1 MLARLLA
8 ALALVLPPAAL
19 IPPTTAAAATVRR
32 LELPDLVRLA
42 DLIVL
47 ATVQATEPTR
57 RGKRIVTRAT
67 LLPETTL
74 KGTPPD
80 PLVVEVPGGVIGG
93 IGQKVPGAARFDV
106 GEQVIVFLEAS
117 APDAPLA
124 VVGMAQ
130 GKLRVVPG
138 LDGARLAA
146 TSTTSASST
155 SPPTAPSPATAPP
168 PRGAADPPRRRDQRA
183 CKPAPEAPADPDAL
197 DPRPDAPTVRPDR
210 R

>member
-57 RGKRIVTRAT
+57 RGKRIVTHAT
-67 LLPETTL
+67 LVPETTL
-74 KGTPPD
+74 KGTAPD

-93 IGQKVPGAARFDV
+93 IGQKVPGAARFDA

-117 APDAPLA
+117 APGGALA

-138 LDGARLAA
+138 LDGARLVRDLDGLSLVDIAPDGTLA
-146 TSTTSASST
+146 GHG
-155 SPPTAPSPATAPP
+155 PTAREVPLTRLVGEIARLQIAPDEPAN
-168 PRGAADPPRRRDQRA
+168 
-183 CKPAPEAPADPDAL
+183 PEAL
-197 DPRPDAPTVRPDR
+197 DPRPDAPAVRP
-210 R
+210 

>member
-19 IPPTTAAAATVRR
+19 LPPTSAAAATVRR

-47 ATVQATEPTR
+47 ATVQATEATR
-57 RGKRIVTRAT
+57 RGNRIVTRAT
-67 LLPETTL
+67 LTPETTL
-74 KGTPPD
+74 KGAPPD

-93 IGQKVPGAARFDV
+93 IGQKVPGAARFEP
-106 GEQVIVFLEAS
+106 GEQVIVFL
-117 APDAPLA
+117 DATDTPGQLA

-138 LDGARLAA
+138 LDGTRLVRDLDGLNLVDIAPDGTLGGHGATAREVPLTRLVGEIARLQ
-146 TSTTSASST
+146 
-155 SPPTAPSPATAPP
+155 
-168 PRGAADPPRRRDQRA
+168 ADPP
-183 CKPAPEAPADPDAL
+183 PAAL
-197 DPRPDAPTVRPDR
+197 DPRPDAPTVHP
-210 R
+210 